1 MGPAQQAASYMYW
14 GKNTGMHQ
22 EIEIWE
28 SLEYRC
34 HGKPRSWVRGQK
46 ELLQMEKRRHIR
58 TYSELGTNP
67 DMWNILVKKKK
78 IKILALL

>member
-46 ELLQMEKRRHIR
+46 ELLQMEKRRHPGEQR
-58 TYSELGTNP
+58 LEAAGGGR
-67 DMWNILVKKKK
+67 DGFLVNTDG
-78 IKILALL
+78 LL